1 MTLENHCDS
10 GRESIQE
17 TPRAFSHPA
26 EAPGSA
32 GTLRQARMPAVFLAW
47 FLGAFIHPADALRS
61 RSETWNFLAAAI
73 LGTRCRCRT
82 PF

>member
-26 EAPGSA
+26 EAPG
-32 GTLRQARMPAVFLAW
+32 TLRQARMPAVFLAW
-47 FLGAFIHPADALRS
+47 FLGAFIHPAEAPRS
-61 RSETWNFLAAAI
+61 RSETWNFLAAVN
-73 LGTRCRCRT
+73 LGT